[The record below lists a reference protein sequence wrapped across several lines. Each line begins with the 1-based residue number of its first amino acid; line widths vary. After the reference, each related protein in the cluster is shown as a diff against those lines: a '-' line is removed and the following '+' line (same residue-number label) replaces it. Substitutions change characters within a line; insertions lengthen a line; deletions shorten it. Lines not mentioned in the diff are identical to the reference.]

1 MRLEFTTR
9 STGHTVKTDH
19 RKGGLTPHTRVM
31 GDSLYLPS
39 EDVPPAAASTSAR
52 ILKGPSRYQVV

>member
-1 MRLEFTTR
+1 
-9 STGHTVKTDH
+9 
-19 RKGGLTPHTRVM
+19 M

-39 EDVPPAAASTSAR
+39 EDVPPAAASASAR